1 MRKQKALPN
10 VEWRKYLSIKNKV
23 LNQYLYNYGD
33 EILLNVLENLR
44 LALSSKSQSIVLIEF
59 QNSEI
64 VSVIQREDYVNAL
77 QQLLALC
84 ERMEKYEIC
93 AKIVSVQK
101 GIRSTHIRPAKLKHK
116 QMNLT

>member
-1 MRKQKALPN
+1 VK
-10 VEWRKYLSIKNKV
+10 
-23 LNQYLYNYGD
+23 
-33 EILLNVLENLR
+33 
-44 LALSSKSQSIVLIEF
+44 
-59 QNSEI
+59 
-64 VSVIQREDYVNAL
+64 AL

-101 GIRSTHIRPAKLKHK
+101 GIRLTNITPAKPKRK

>member
-1 MRKQKALPN
+1 ML
-10 VEWRKYLSIKNKV
+10 
-23 LNQYLYNYGD
+23 D
-33 EILLNVLENLR
+33 TLR

-64 VSVIQREDYVNAL
+64 ISVVQRDDYVKAL

-93 AKIVSVQK
+93 AKIVSVQN
-101 GIRSTHIRPAKLKHK
+101 GIRLTHRTSAKPKRK
-116 QMNLT
+116 QRNLT

>member
-1 MRKQKALPN
+1 LRRRALPN
-10 VEWRKYLSIKNKV
+10 VDWRKYLSIKNKV
-23 LNQYLYNYGD
+23 LNQYLYEYGD
-33 EILLNVLENLR
+33 EILLNMLDTLR

-64 VSVIQREDYVNAL
+64 ISVIQREDYVKAL
-77 QQLLALC
+77 HQLLVLC

-101 GIRSTHIRPAKLKHK
+101 GIRLTHLKPAKPKHK